1 MLNMTQINLIRDLA
15 KSGYKISEI
24 HEMTKADPKT
34 INKYLEKDDFSPTPP
49 IKTGR
54 SSIVAP
60 FQDKILGYLEED
72 KKHWEKQRHTSK
84 RIFERLRDE
93 EGYTGSYDAVQKY
106 VKKLRDDSRT
116 TGTQELIWEPGCAQV
131 DFGEAD
137 MYEDTDSVRRKY
149 LTASFPSS
157 SMWQKER
164 MFPG

>member
-1 MLNMTQINLIRDLA
+1 MTQINLIRDLA

-34 INKYLEKDDFSPTPP
+34 ITKYLEKDDFSPTPP
-49 IKTGR
+49 VEIGR

-60 FQDKILGYLEED
+60 FHDTILGYLEED
-72 KKHWEKQRHTSK
+72 KKHWEKQRHTAK

-116 TGTQELIWEPGCAQV
+116 TGTQELVWEPGCAQR
-131 DFGEAD
+131 
-137 MYEDTDSVRRKY
+137 TRSCSPR
-149 LTASFPSS
+149 AST
-157 SMWQKER
+157 
-164 MFPG
+164 